1 MLPLA
6 IIIFLLGLI
15 LLWYANQR
23 RKTSGLPIGQLIYS
37 DTKKWEPVPTPLFD
51 PDIGLTGRPDY
62 LIRDDQQIIP
72 VEVKSSHIQDS
83 PYDGHL
89 LQLAAYCHLVK
100 TTYAV
105 RPIYGIIHYPQKTF
119 RVNFSSELERELIK
133 LIDELQ
139 NLGDQRKINRSH
151 NSIARCRSCGFESK
165 CNQSLIK
172 T

>member
-23 RKTSGLPIGQLIYS
+23 RKASGLPIGQVIYS
-37 DTKKWEPVPTPLFD
+37 DTKKWEPVPAQLFD
-51 PDIGLTGRPDY
+51 PVIGLTGRPDY
-62 LIRDDQQIIP
+62 LIRDDQQVIP

-83 PYDGHL
+83 PYEGHL
-89 LQLAAYCHLVK
+89 LQLAAYCYLVNA
-100 TTYAV
+100 TYAV
-105 RPIYGIIHYPQKTF
+105 RPRYGIINYPQKTF
-119 RVNFSSELERELIK
+119 RVDFSFELESELIK
-133 LIDELQ
+133 LIEELQ
-139 NLGDQRKINRSH
+139 NLADQREINRSH
-151 NSIARCRSCGFESK
+151 NSIARCRSCGFETK